1 LDEKK
6 VERAYAG
13 WARIYD
19 RIYGPVFQDSRER
32 AIRSLRTQPGQRILE
47 VGVGTGLVLPLYP
60 RNCQIVGIDLSEAM
74 LEKARARVQEL
85 GLGNVELYAM
95 DAGRMRFPDSSF
107 DVVVAA
113 YVVTAVPE
121 YQKVIREMIRVCK
134 PEGRILML
142 NHLTSSNPV
151 VAAIERAISPLCTHI
166 GFRTDLSLKQV
177 LEGHPLKVERHEKV
191 RPLRMWHLLECRNEK
206 LVPA

>member
-1 LDEKK
+1 MDEKK

-19 RIYGPVFQDSRER
+19 RIYGPVFQHSRER

-47 VGVGTGLVLPLYP
+47 VGV
-60 RNCQIVGIDLSEAM
+60 M
-74 LEKARARVQEL
+74 LEKARLRVTEL
-85 GLGNVELYAM
+85 GLDNVELYAM
-95 DAGRMRFPDSSF
+95 DAGHMRFPDSSF

-121 YQKVIREMIRVCK
+121 YRQVIREMIRVCK

-177 LEGHPLKVERHEKV
+177 LEGQPLKVERHEKV

>member
-1 LDEKK
+1 
-6 VERAYAG
+6 
-13 WARIYD
+13 
-19 RIYGPVFQDSRER
+19 
-32 AIRSLRTQPGQRILE
+32 
-47 VGVGTGLVLPLYP
+47 
-60 RNCQIVGIDLSEAM
+60 
-74 LEKARARVQEL
+74 
-85 GLGNVELYAM
+85 
-95 DAGRMRFPDSSF
+95 MRFPDSSF

-121 YQKVIREMIRVCK
+121 YRQVIREMIRVCK

-177 LEGHPLKVERHEKV
+177 LEGQPLKVERHEKV